1 MAIVRM
7 EGAPHGVLGFRGVGT
22 VTAEDYRAVLDP
34 AIGEVVAAGGTL
46 NVVYVLGEDFEHYS
60 LGAMW
65 QDAKLEG
72 VPHHAWGR
80 MALVTGHSG
89 LAELVHLVAFL
100 FPGEVRI
107 FPVDKEADALAWAS
121 GA

>member
-1 MAIVRM
+1 MAIEVID
-7 EGAPHGVLGFRGVGT
+7 GTPKGVLGFRGVGT
-22 VTAEDYRAVLDP
+22 VTADDYRAVLDP
-34 AIGEVVAAGGTL
+34 AIARVVAEEGTL
-46 NVVYVLGEDFEHYS
+46 NVVYVLGDDFEHYS

-72 VPHHAWGR
+72 VPHRAWGR

-89 LAELVHLVAFL
+89 VAELVHLFAFA

-107 FPVDKEADALAWAS
+107 FPLNGESDALAWAS
-121 GA
+121 GE